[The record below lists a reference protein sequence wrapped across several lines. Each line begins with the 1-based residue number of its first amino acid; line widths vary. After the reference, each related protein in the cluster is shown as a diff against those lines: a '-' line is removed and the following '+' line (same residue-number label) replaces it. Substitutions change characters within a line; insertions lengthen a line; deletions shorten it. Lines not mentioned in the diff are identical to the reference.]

1 MSVNTHNSIVIDRP
15 VATLFNFF
23 AREHVRNHP
32 RWDPDLKMEQITA
45 DPIGVGTLIRRR
57 NVRYGKEIEEIME
70 VTAFVPNK
78 VFDTV
83 VRDSPVGFRGHV
95 TFEPVGSHQSRLD
108 IQVEF
113 VDMDQATLDLITT
126 GMQRSITNIKRLIE
140 TETSPVT

>member
-1 MSVNTHNSIVIDRP
+1 MAIKTHNSIVIDRP
-15 VATLFNFF
+15 VATVFNFF

-32 RWDPDLKMEQITA
+32 RWDPDLKMEQITSG
-45 DPIGVGTLIRRR
+45 PIGVGTLIRRL

-70 VTAFVPNK
+70 VTAFVPDK

-83 VRDSPVGFRGHV
+83 VLESPVGFRGHV
-95 TFEPVGSHQSRLD
+95 TFEPVNNHQSKLD

-126 GMQRSITNIKRLIE
+126 RMQRTVTNIKHLIE
-140 TETSPVT
+140 TETSPVA